1 MFIPCYSGFHFS
13 SLCFT
18 LSGFRTFFQI
28 HTSIYSFSH
37 SRTGW
42 KTFGHVQ
49 LSHKRR
55 SVAGMLIT
63 HRTIQWCA
71 EQRSLGCG
79 RGRGAYFIRLS
90 TGVKSCLKWY
100 SLLTDRT
107 TASLLFDFVNR
118 SHDYRPN
125 WTILGPIIII
135 NRICDQNH
143 SIADYVRN
151 RRGKVTNNLN
161 GSGQYNWST
170 WSNIDRLYETVYFR
184 KLSLF
189 RFNLSILLN
198 SLYYF
203 LYHVIFGWMIWSL
216 IITLDTLSIWL
227 FALPVGCSQKP
238 YRCIHSST
246 WRLFKN
252 HQSCKS
258 EGSRNREK
266 VFVQRLSQLNCE
278 MKKWHWSAF
287 FDVANPKGNSSLKLL
302 RIEDFHPQF
311 RENKLSFFFVARKTI
326 AKGKVQAKYLKHLN
340 YSFILMIGFFFL
352 NFDFNVTIL

>member
-1 MFIPCYSGFHFS
+1 MCLYCVILVFIFLPYVSHYLGFA
-13 SLCFT
+13 L
-18 LSGFRTFFQI
+18 FFQI

-107 TASLLFDFVNR
+107 TTSLLFDFVNR

-125 WTILGPIIII
+125 WTILGPITII

-151 RRGKVTNNLN
+151 RRGKVTNDPN

-184 KLSLF
+184 KSSLF
-189 RFNLSILLN
+189 QYKLWMDTSTSMHTCKFINNAQFVLL
-198 SLYYF
+198 F

-216 IITLDTLSIWL
+216 IIALDTLSIWL

-238 YRCIHSST
+238 YHCIHSST

-266 VFVQRLSQLNCE
+266 VFIQRLSQLNCK

-287 FDVANPKGNSSLKLL
+287 FDVANPKGNSSSKLV
-302 RIEDFHPQF
+302 RIETLEERFEDLHRSF
-311 RENKLSFFFVARKTI
+311 EKISSFFSLV
-326 AKGKVQAKYLKHLN
+326 
-340 YSFILMIGFFFL
+340 FFFFFFFWEL
-352 NFDFNVTIL
+352 WF

>member
-1 MFIPCYSGFHFS
+1 MYKDC
-13 SLCFT
+13 T
-18 LSGFRTFFQI
+18 
-28 HTSIYSFSH
+28 
-37 SRTGW
+37 
-42 KTFGHVQ
+42 K
-49 LSHKRR
+49 
-55 SVAGMLIT
+55 
-63 HRTIQWCA
+63 
-71 EQRSLGCG
+71 QRSLGCD

-100 SLLTDRT
+100 SILTDRT

-125 WTILGPIIII
+125 WTILGPITII

-189 RFNLSILLN
+189 QYKLWMDTSTSMHTCKFIN
-198 SLYYF
+198 SAQFVFFYIFFYY
-203 LYHVIFGWMIWSL
+203 VIFGWMIWSL

-227 FALPVGCSQKP
+227 FALPVGCSQES
-238 YRCIHSST
+238 YHCIHSST
-246 WRLFKN
+246 RRLFKN

-266 VFVQRLSQLNCE
+266 VFVQRLSQLNCK
-278 MKKWHWSAF
+278 MKNDIEVLFLTLQTPREIHPRNYWGS
-287 FDVANPKGNSSLKLL
+287 
-302 RIEDFHPQF
+302 RIEPLEERFEDLHRSF
-311 RENKLSFFFVARKTI
+311 EKISSFFVK
-326 AKGKVQAKYLKHLN
+326 Q
-340 YSFILMIGFFFL
+340 
-352 NFDFNVTIL
+352 